1 MQRWLK
7 LTVAAVLGL
16 TVGTS
21 VTVAQAASRVKLPA
35 YPVQRILTFK
45 TKDTPVYRT
54 SKAAAQ
60 GQHALGKAK
69 STTKRWTATKVV
81 TVKGK
86 RYVRLALVSAKP
98 LSHGTIVIGA
108 KSASTKLV
116 GGYVALNKLKAHE
129 KISQLKSLQK
139 TAYWAPTATHDFWNM
154 PANTLGTTV
163 ALHYG
168 STYGYQTLYA
178 IQSLTTTSKKQ
189 YLYLETA
196 AGKAA
201 GWLPTTA
208 LNKGTYPNL
217 LNRELTRDLT
227 GTTTTTTTIDKKG
240 HVKVGV
246 AVKDGVVQRV
256 VLLKQNSQTII
267 YDFKAG
273 RVTTRTTR
281 TATGAVKEVA
291 SLTPTDDTNLTFK
304 ARANFDIQGIVYQ
317 VTVTPAGKVS
327 FVDVG
332 GWMA

>member
-1 MQRWLK
+1 MQKRWLK

-21 VTVAQAASRVKLPA
+21 VTVARAASRVKLPA
-35 YPVQRILTFK
+35 YPMQRILTFK
-45 TKDTPVYRT
+45 TKGTPVYRT
-54 SKAAAQ
+54 PR
-60 GQHALGKAK
+60 GQRVLGKAK

-81 TVKGK
+81 TIKGK

-98 LSHGTIVIGA
+98 LSHGTIVIRA
-108 KSASTKLV
+108 KPASTKLV
-116 GGYVALNKLKAHE
+116 GGYVALSQLKAHE
-129 KISQLKSLQK
+129 QISQLKPLQR
-139 TAYWAPTATHDFWNM
+139 TAYWAPTTTHDFWNM
-154 PANTLGTTV
+154 PAKTLGTTV

-168 STYGYQTLYA
+168 STYGYQTMYA
-178 IQSLTTTSKKQ
+178 IQSLTTTNKKQ

-196 AGKAA
+196 AGKAV

-208 LNKGTYPNL
+208 LIKGTYPNL
-217 LNRELTRDLT
+217 IDRELNRGLN
-227 GTTTTTTTIDKKG
+227 GIATTTTTIDKKG
-240 HVKVGV
+240 HVQVGV

-267 YDFKAG
+267 YEFKEG
-273 RVTTRTTR
+273 HVTTRTTR

-291 SLTPTDDTNLTFK
+291 TLTPTDKTNLTFK
-304 ARANFDIQGIVYQ
+304 ARANFDIQGIVYR

-327 FVDVG
+327 FVDIG

>member
-21 VTVAQAASRVKLPA
+21 VTVAQAASRVKLPT

-45 TKDTPVYRT
+45 AKGTPVYRT
-54 SKAAAQ
+54 PKAAAS
-60 GQHALGKAK
+60 GQHALGQAK

-81 TVKGK
+81 AVKGK

-98 LSHGTIVIGA
+98 LSHGTIVIGS
-108 KSASTKLV
+108 KPASTKLV

-129 KISQLKSLQK
+129 KITQLKSLQK
-139 TAYWAPTATHDFWNM
+139 TAYWTPTTTHDFWSM
-154 PANTLGTTV
+154 PAKTLGTTV

-168 STYGYQTLYA
+168 STYGYRTLYA

-196 AGKAA
+196 AGKAV
-201 GWLPTTA
+201 GWLPAKT
-208 LNKGTYPNL
+208 LNKGTYPDL
-217 LNRELTRDLT
+217 INRELTRDLT
-227 GTTTTTTTIDKKG
+227 GTSTTTTTIDKKG

-267 YDFKAG
+267 YNFKDG

-291 SLTPTDDTNLTFK
+291 TLTPTDDTNLTFK